1 MRQHTDFYL
10 LCSPLIAAVTIQ
22 SSPSNFERLGDPWDT
37 PMVLLELCSLTQR
50 LTQENVALFS
60 KKDPILVWLLTCLAK
75 VSWGGIPTRTHVFWP
90 NLNQPIQPIQA
101 CWPLRWQA
109 KTLRGSEAA
118 RLTHQEIHANNLIT
132 ELKSKGV
139 KHDTDCWW
147 IPVFC

>member
-10 LCSPLIAAVTIQ
+10 LRSPLIAAVTIQ

-75 VSWGGIPTRTHVFWP
+75 SAEVEFPREHMSFGPISTSQYNQYRHVDP
-90 NLNQPIQPIQA
+90 SGDKQRLSEAP
-101 CWPLRWQA
+101 
-109 KTLRGSEAA
+109 KLRG
-118 RLTHQEIHANNLIT
+118 
-132 ELKSKGV
+132 
-139 KHDTDCWW
+139 
-147 IPVFC
+147 